1 MRAIDKRRDAC
12 LNTAHDDTHRSE
24 GREMNLGALYQ
35 WVTSSTGAAVCAIVM
50 GWLAVIGIAYG
61 LDRAYRRW
69 PRLERW
75 VLGERQIDEAAER
88 KIFDNVVRFRGR
100 S

>member
-1 MRAIDKRRDAC
+1 
-12 LNTAHDDTHRSE
+12 
-24 GREMNLGALYQ
+24 MNLGALMH
-35 WVTSSTGAAVCAIVM
+35 WAASSTGRAVVGICA
-50 GWLAVIGIAYG
+50 GWLAVMAIAYG
-61 LDRAYRRW
+61 IDRVYRRW

-75 VLGERQIDEAAER
+75 MVGQSAEDEARER